1 MGPTDRPTDVAV
13 DTVSEHGPSMNWR
26 SRRFVWLVAA
36 GVALVFVWS
45 AIAPRERL
53 TWWLEIFPVLIAVPL
68 LVATAR
74 RFPLTDLA
82 YLLIGIH
89 ACILL
94 VGGHY
99 TYAQV
104 PAFNWLRDHL
114 HLARNDYDR
123 VGHFAQGFVPAILAR
138 EVLLRRSPLRRGKW
152 LFAIVVAFCLAISA
166 LYELFEWLTALVAG
180 SSAEAFLGT
189 QGDPW
194 DTQEDMATALVGA
207 VLSLVLLSRV
217 HDWQLRRLTESLTA
231 ASLPKPAQAST

>member
-1 MGPTDRPTDVAV
+1 MGPVEAEHLPRP
-13 DTVSEHGPSMNWR
+13 GWR
-26 SRRFVWLVAA
+26 HRRFVWIVAA
-36 GVALVFVWS
+36 GVAVVFVWS
-45 AIAPRERL
+45 AIAPRESL

-68 LVATAR
+68 LIATAR

-82 YLLIGIH
+82 YVLIGLH

-114 HLARNDYDR
+114 HLARNHYDR

-138 EVLLRRSPLRRGKW
+138 EILIRRSPLRQGKW
-152 LFAIVVAFCLAISA
+152 LFATVVAFCLAISA

-194 DTQEDMATALVGA
+194 DTQEDMTTALVGA
-207 VLSLVLLSRV
+207 VLSLLMLSRV
-217 HDWQLRRLTESLTA
+217 HDRQLRGMAESAAVMRTVELRTTAGSEETRLS
-231 ASLPKPAQAST
+231 S

>member
-1 MGPTDRPTDVAV
+1 MNPPP
-13 DTVSEHGPSMNWR
+13 EHNQLPAWR
-26 SRRFVWLVAA
+26 HCRFVWLVAA
-36 GVALVFVWS
+36 GVAVVFAWS

-104 PAFNWLRDHL
+104 PLFNWLRDHL

-123 VGHFAQGFVPAILAR
+123 VGHFAQGFVPAVLAR
-138 EVLLRRSPLRRGKW
+138 EILLRRSPLRRGKW
-152 LFAIVVAFCLAISA
+152 LFATVVAFCLAISA
-166 LYELFEWLTALVAG
+166 LYELFEWLTAIVAG

-207 VLSLVLLSRV
+207 VLSLLLLSRV
-217 HDWQLRRLTESLTA
+217 HDRQLRHT
-231 ASLPKPAQAST
+231 PVV